1 MRCSDWVLAHRH
13 PCGVDFVNLLW
24 VASELFTLQAVL
36 SYLRE
41 TGTESAFFSY
51 IDSTCV
57 GKIEGGGGGEGGASA
72 TGTGVSRVTS
82 VEDLC
87 ELFAKYQAEESVQSS
102 KEQPTP
108 TDIDIEAKAS
118 KTINSNSIRTSKSSN
133 NNNSSSSSVLIPL
146 NCIPALSIVVPTVD
160 PTVASAAP
168 TELPPA
174 SARKRTRT
182 EAKMTA

>member
-1 MRCSDWVLAHRH
+1 
-13 PCGVDFVNLLW
+13 
-24 VASELFTLQAVL
+24 LFTLQAVL

-87 ELFAKYQAEESVQSS
+87 ELFAKYQAEESMQSS
-102 KEQPTP
+102 KEQPAP
-108 TDIDIEAKAS
+108 TDIDIEANTP
-118 KTINSNSIRTSKSSN
+118 KTMNRNSSRTSR
-133 NNNSSSSSVLIPL
+133 NNSSSSSVLVPL
-146 NCIPALSIVVPTVD
+146 NCTPALSIVV